1 MPHFYIIMNM
11 RNTNNRIAYLAPHF
25 EIISIQVES
34 NFMAD
39 SLTYSA
45 TFGFGE
51 TGVDETGGE
60 I

>member
-1 MPHFYIIMNM
+1 MNM